1 MTSVFLLSRS
11 THRGNLRSA
20 GISRFFA
27 RPLRLSGSH
36 HSRRGH
42 PTPSFYI
49 GHGTRV
55 LPLRLIPQELLDRRS
70 PGYLPAVAWLD
81 AVLDPGVSALH
92 SSLPRSPLGLL
103 LFEGDRHS
111 PNIQYSRGYVSD
123 SGLHPSPRHTRLSS
137 FPACAFSHYATERLT
152 NPYSGG
158 PGRLRRIPS
167 QQATIARSPQTV
179 FNIDET
185 IDVLNRRVLQ
195 PVEWSIGLEKDSR
208 ERRSVAVKVP
218 DDRSERRPLP
228 AFDGKRPHG

>member
-1 MTSVFLLSRS
+1 VVIQTCENQVRLFAGLLAYPCQIRCHCVLVPCITSVYLLSRS

-49 GHGTRV
+49 GRGTRV
-55 LPLRLIPQELLDRRS
+55 LPLRMIPQELLDRRS

-92 SSLPRSPLGLL
+92 SSLARSPPGLL

-111 PNIQYSRGYVSD
+111 PKIQFSRGYVSD

-137 FPACAFSHYATERLT
+137 FPAFAFSHYATERLT

-158 PGRLRRIPS
+158 PVRHRRTPS
-167 QQATIARSPQTV
+167 QQATIARSPQTA
-179 FNIDET
+179 FNRCCKKEAFKEGC
-185 IDVLNRRVLQ
+185 LNF
-195 PVEWSIGLEKDSR
+195 S
-208 ERRSVAVKVP
+208 
-218 DDRSERRPLP
+218 
-228 AFDGKRPHG
+228 